1 MDSNE
6 RALMVALATDFSFC
20 LLCPALVMYSCPSVR
35 RNFRL
40 LFKLNSKS
48 LSPVSSDSHR
58 IQSTKNPKVGLEF
71 NIKGCV
77 LLYSDFLKIAT
88 LEDTFPNIIQED
100 KDEHQEFI
108 NQIIQG
114 YEWLLWIPKYM
125 WVKRGRKSILKQET
139 AKNYLDIKYSILG
152 NYVHLKF

>member
-20 LLCPALVMYSCPSVR
+20 LFCPALVMYSCPSVR

-40 LFKLNSKS
+40 LFKRSSES
-48 LSPVSSDSHR
+48 LSPVSSDNHR
-58 IQSTKNPKVGLEF
+58 IQSTKHPKVGLEF

-114 YEWLLWIPKYM
+114 YEWLLWIPKGASPQGSIHHQM
-125 WVKRGRKSILKQET
+125 VSERWNFTGRAQMCALRQ
-139 AKNYLDIKYSILG
+139 NC
-152 NYVHLKF
+152 F